1 MSNYR
6 RARIP
11 GGIYFFTL
19 VAYRRRPLFASDQA
33 RYCLRQS
40 IAEVRERSPFEMDAI
55 CLLPDHLHAIWK
67 LPEGDGAYSQRW
79 NEIKGLFSKNLRT
92 LVGGSGFFTRSR
104 EQKGEADFWQ
114 RRFWE
119 HLIRNETDYRRHLD
133 YLHFNPVKH
142 GLVERVLDWPW
153 SSFHR
158 YVRTGLYSADW
169 GGSIPAKMNLSTVGE

>member
-19 VAYRRRPLFASDQA
+19 VTFRRRPLFASDQA
-33 RYCLRQS
+33 RRCLRQS
-40 IAEVRERSPFEMDAI
+40 IAEVRERYPFEMEAI

-67 LPEGDGAYSQRW
+67 LPEGDVAYSQRW
-79 NEIKGLFSKNLRT
+79 NEIKGLFSKHFRT
-92 LVGGSGFFTRSR
+92 LVGGSGVIARSR
-104 EQKGEADFWQ
+104 EQKGEANYWQ
-114 RRFWE
+114 RRYWE

-133 YLHFNPVKH
+133 YLHYNPVKH
-142 GLVERVLDWPW
+142 GLVKRVIDWPW

-158 YVRTGLYSADW
+158 CVREGIYPVDW
-169 GGSIPAKMNLSTVGE
+169 GGSIPAMLNLSTVGE